1 MGLLYKIK
9 EKISIEIKECVVIV
23 EKNRITHHTGLSTT
37 KTNTAEL
44 QNKALDTTVFS
55 NIFFSVLFAK
65 LFFIFLY
72 MWFIFQIFHKIHFP
86 ARFFPRIW
94 LICVLFVTLSGNKF
108 GFYGF

>member
-65 LFFIFLY
+65 LFFYIPIYVIYFSNISQNT
-72 MWFIFQIFHKIHFP
+72 F
-86 ARFFPRIW
+86 
-94 LICVLFVTLSGNKF
+94 SS
-108 GFYGF
+108 